1 MKIAA
6 AQFAPV
12 WEDKQENFARVRKI
26 ARMAAERDVDWLV
39 LPEMFATGFSMDPKV
54 TAEPEGG
61 PSTELLVDLATEF
74 RMGMIGGLILEGA
87 DGLARNFALG
97 IGPDGREVGRYAKT
111 HLIGLLGETFAHAPG
126 DGPVI
131 FDLGDLKAACFVCY
145 DLRFPELFRQVAD
158 QVDLF
163 VVIASWPDGR
173 QRHWDL
179 FLPARAVEN
188 LAYVVGVNRVGE
200 GGGLNYAG
208 GTAIYDPMGDCLAFG
223 GDAADLVMADLDPDR
238 VAQVR
243 SELPFL
249 RDRRL

>member
-6 AQFAPV
+6 AQFAPA
-12 WEDKQENFARVRKI
+12 WEDKQENFERVRKI

-39 LPEMFATGFSMDPKV
+39 LPEMFATGFSMDTQV
-54 TAEPEGG
+54 TAEPDGG
-61 PSTELLVDLATEF
+61 VTTKLLVDLAIDF
-74 RMGMIGGLILEGA
+74 RMGIIGGLVVEGEGGR
-87 DGLARNFALG
+87 GLNLALA

-111 HLIGLLGETFAHAPG
+111 HLIGLLGEVDAHQPG

-131 FDLGDLKAACFVCY
+131 FDLGDFKAACFVCY
-145 DLRFPELFRQVAD
+145 DLRFPELFRKVAD
-158 QVDLF
+158 QVELF
-163 VVIASWPDGR
+163 VIIASWPDGR

-200 GGGLNYAG
+200 GGGLTYQG

-223 GDAADLVMADLDPDR
+223 GDKADLVIADLDPER
-238 VAQVR
+238 VGQVR

-249 RDRRL
+249 RDRRF